1 MKKLSEIGHE
11 VPSTEEF
18 ACMNAA
24 AIWNYICFTPEER
37 RELVE
42 QAIMQWERLRW
53 NSMVTIMIGMPRL
66 IEFLEENG
74 I

>member
-1 MKKLSEIGHE
+1 MKKLSEIGKE

-24 AIWNYICFTPEER
+24 AENNFIVFTPGER
-37 RELVE
+37 RELVRGSIKRFLVGHMLEWRLKCELSTALDKFCEE
-42 QAIMQWERLRW
+42 Q
-53 NSMVTIMIGMPRL
+53 
-66 IEFLEENG
+66 G